1 MNNEL
6 RHAQTADGGLNLQDS
21 EWIGTGTHIADGQL
35 AGDTLYFDGSTWIRR
50 PANSQNIAI
59 KTDSYLISASD
70 YFVICN
76 KATAMTITLPAASG
90 SGKSYMIKSIG
101 AGKVTID
108 ANSTE
113 TIDGELT
120 QSLNQWDC
128 INIVDYASGKWVVI

>member
-1 MNNEL
+1 MSNEFK
-6 RHAQTADGGLNLQDS
+6 HKQTGDGGLNLQDS
-21 EWIGTGTHIADGQL
+21 EWIGIATHIADGQTL
-35 AGDTLYFDGSTWIRR
+35 GDTLYFDGTYWIRR

-59 KTDSYLISASD
+59 KTADYLISASD

-101 AGKVTID
+101 VGKVTLD
-108 ANSTE
+108 ANSAE

-120 QSLNQWDC
+120 QTLNQWDC
-128 INIVDYASGKWVVI
+128 INIVDYASGAWLII

>member
-1 MNNEL
+1 MSNEFK
-6 RHAQTADGGLNLQDS
+6 HKQTADGGLNLQDS
-21 EWIGTGTHIADGQL
+21 EWIGTATHIADGQTI
-35 AGDTLYFDGSTWIRR
+35 GDTLYFDGTYWIRR
-50 PANSQNIAI
+50 PANSQNIAV

-101 AGKVTID
+101 VGKVTID
-108 ANSTE
+108 ANGAE

-120 QSLNQWDC
+120 QTLDQWDC
-128 INIVDYASGKWVVI
+128 INIVDYASGKWLVI